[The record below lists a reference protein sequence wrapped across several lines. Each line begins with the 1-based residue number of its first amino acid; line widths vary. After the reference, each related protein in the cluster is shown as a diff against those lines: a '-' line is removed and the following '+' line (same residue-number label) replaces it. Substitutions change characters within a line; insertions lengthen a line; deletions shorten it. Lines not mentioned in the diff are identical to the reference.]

1 VVVQEPSVAGTQSE
15 ARHRRTGKTDR
26 VMTVSDRRK
35 RFLVRRWYGSPLV
48 PGVMLLTATLVALLW
63 INASPDT
70 FDSVWSADFGWGR
83 PGLRMEA
90 RHWVNDALM
99 TLFFFAIGL
108 ELKHE
113 LATGTLAH
121 PRRAAVPIVAAIAGA
136 AAPAAVFVAITW
148 NTELVRGWGVPMATD
163 PAFAVGV
170 LALVAPGAPAG
181 LRAMLLA
188 IATVD
193 DVIAVFV
200 IATGYAAELSLV
212 WLGAAAAGCGL
223 VFALQRRGVARLW
236 PYLLVGAL
244 VWWATLHS
252 GVHATI
258 AGVVLALLTP
268 AQPVN
273 ARPLL
278 DQLLRVVAPIS
289 AFIVV
294 PIFALANA
302 GVRLDAA
309 TLASATQSREMI
321 AVLIGLVVGKLLGVS
336 GAVVAITRFGPGHL
350 PPGVRPGH
358 VLALGFIAGLGFTV
372 AFFVTELAYTDSAVV
387 EHAKIGVLAASLIAA
402 AAAALTI
409 LITDR
414 RRSPIPEDA
423 TPGRP

>member
-1 VVVQEPSVAGTQSE
+1 
-15 ARHRRTGKTDR
+15 
-26 VMTVSDRRK
+26 MTPRDRRQ
-35 RFLVRRWYGSPLV
+35 RPLISRWYGSPV
-48 PGVMLLTATLVALLW
+48 APGVMLLGATLVALLW

-70 FDSVWSADFGWGR
+70 YDRAWSAEFGWDW

-99 TLFFFAIGL
+99 TLFFFGIGL

-113 LATGTLAH
+113 LANGTLAH
-121 PRRAAVPIVAAIAGA
+121 PRRAAVPIVAAITGA
-136 AAPAAVFVAITW
+136 AVPAALFVAITW
-148 NTELVRGWGVPMATD
+148 NTDLVRGWGVPMATD

-170 LALVAPGAPAG
+170 LALVAPRAPAG

-188 IATVD
+188 VATVD
-193 DVIAVFV
+193 DVLAVIV
-200 IATGYAAELSLV
+200 IATGYAAELSLA
-212 WLGAAAAGCGL
+212 WLVAAAAGCGL
-223 VFALQRRGVARLW
+223 VIALQRRGVTHPW

-244 VWWATLHS
+244 VWWATFHS

-268 AQPVN
+268 ARPVN
-273 ARPLL
+273 ARPVLHE
-278 DQLLRVVAPIS
+278 LLRVVAPIS
-289 AFIVV
+289 AFVAV

-309 TLASATQSREMI
+309 TLATATQSRELV
-321 AVLIGLVVGKLLGVS
+321 AVLTGLVVGKLLGVA

-350 PPGVRPGH
+350 PPGVRAGH

-372 AFFVTELAYTDSAVV
+372 ALFVTELAYTDPAVV

-402 AAAALTI
+402 AAAALT
-409 LITDR
+409 LHLTDR
-414 RRSPIPEDA
+414 QRPPIPDTQHPPA
-423 TPGRP
+423 RPEHGE